1 MKNKVLIITFLGAL
15 VVLYTSCSKDYLTTN
30 PSTSIASSVVNS
42 TTDNLNIALN
52 SVHRYMYYGSFY
64 GTQGDI
70 GQATNIIMNDLLGE
84 DYITTGSNWF
94 GAAYQWTDHRSVNGT
109 YNTFAWKFYYGI
121 IGNVNVILG
130 AVDNATG
137 SAADKAQIKGECLAY
152 RAWAHFNLVQ
162 FFAKAYK
169 TANLSEPGIIVRT
182 IPGDISSKARNTIQE
197 TYTQINKD
205 LDDAMALLTASRS
218 NKSHLNLAV
227 AQGIKARVSLVQ
239 GNWVVAADMANKAR
253 TGYSPMTTAQ
263 YTAGFSDYSNPEWM
277 WGSHQTTDAN
287 AFFSSWMAYCG
298 NFSSTHN
305 RTCPKVININLY
317 NQISVTDIRKTL
329 FDPTGTDQTFPIPT
343 SGSTRRKYMQR
354 KFLIAGT
361 TYVPAQYY
369 TVSGSSIGDVPL
381 MRAGEMYLIEAE
393 AKARLGDATAANV
406 LFQLVS
412 KRDPSYIQSVNV
424 GTALI
429 NEILLQR
436 RIELWGEGFRFT
448 DLKRLNTGLDRTGA
462 TASDNSYSPLT
473 TTVPVDDKKWQ
484 YLIPQ
489 GEIDANKLCIQNDL

>member
-1 MKNKVLIITFLGAL
+1 MKNKFSIILSFVISGLL
-15 VVLYTSCSKDYLTTN
+15 FSSCSKDYLATN

-42 TTDNLNIALN
+42 STNNLIIALN
-52 SVHRYMYYGSFY
+52 GVHRYLYYGSFY
-64 GTQGDI
+64 GTQGNI
-70 GQATNIIMNDLLGE
+70 GQATNIIMSDLLGE

-94 GAAYQWTDHRSVNGT
+94 GAAYQWQDHRSVNGT
-109 YNTFAWKFYYGI
+109 FNTFAWQFYYGI
-121 IGNVNVILG
+121 IGDVNSILG

-137 SAADKAQIKGECLAY
+137 GDADKKQIKGECLAY
-152 RAWAHFNLVQ
+152 RAWAQFNLVQ

-169 TANLSEPGIIVRT
+169 TANLNEPGIIIRT
-182 IPGDISSKARNTIQE
+182 VAGDISQKGRSTIQE
-197 TYTQINKD
+197 SYTQINKD
-205 LDDAMALLTASRS
+205 LDDALLLLTSSRT
-218 NKSHLNLAV
+218 NKSHFNLAV
-227 AQGIKARVSLVQ
+227 VQGIKARVALVQ
-239 GNWVVAADMANKAR
+239 GNWSVAADMANKAR
-253 TGYSPMTTAQ
+253 TGYTPMSTTQ
-263 YTAGFSDYSNPEWM
+263 FTAGFSDYTNPEWM
-277 WGSHQTTDAN
+277 WGSHQTSDAN
-287 AFFSSWMAYCG
+287 SFFSSWMAYCG

-317 NQISVTDIRKTL
+317 SQISATDIRKTL
-329 FDPTGTDQTFPIPT
+329 YDPTGTDQSFPIPT

-354 KFLIAGT
+354 KFLITGT
-361 TYVPAQYY
+361 SYVPAQYY

-393 AKARLGDATAANV
+393 ARAMLNDPTAANI

-412 KRDPSYIQSVNV
+412 KRDPSYVQSINT

-448 DLKRLNTGLDRTGA
+448 DLKRLGAALDRTGA
-462 TASDNSYSPLT
+462 TASDNSYSPFT
-473 TTVPVDDKKWQ
+473 ITVPVDDKKYQ

-489 GEIDANKLCIQNDL
+489 SEIDANKLCSQNDL